1 MMEREYIVNA
11 FAVLGENISAFLND
25 SDNSRAIEM
34 AVDCSCHDNY
44 WFTRENILRALNAI
58 AGKMLDGKKMRDWI
72 NRYSFDDDYAMRKI
86 GLIMAGNIPLVGFHD
101 LMSVLLSGNIA
112 VIKPSS
118 KDKYLMKT
126 LCGILSDKFPFLT
139 ERVVFTDA
147 KPQDISAVIA
157 TGSNNS
163 ARYFRSEYKD
173 LPLLSRKNRY
183 SAAVLNGDETC
194 GELEALG
201 DDIFSYFGLGC
212 RNVSNI
218 FVPENY
224 DWKMF
229 FKAIEKYSDVMRHQ
243 GYNDCFR
250 YQRAISELSGDDYL
264 TNGFV
269 IIRKGYPAFSSIATI
284 NYSVYD
290 NVGQVKT
297 FLAEQ
302 SGKIQCVV
310 SKIACTENP
319 VHFGETQQPELT
331 DYADGVDIMNY
342 IIKNVTFAN

>member
-1 MMEREYIVNA
+1 MIEREYIVNA
-11 FAVLGENISAFLND
+11 FAGLGESIAAFLNGDGD
-25 SDNSRAIEM
+25 SPAIEK
-34 AVDCSCHDNY
+34 AIDCSCHDNY
-44 WFTRENILRALNAI
+44 WFTRENILRALDAV

-72 NRYSFDDDYAMRKI
+72 SRYSFDDGYAMRKI

-118 KDKYLMKT
+118 KDKYLIKT
-126 LCGILSDKFPFLT
+126 LCGILTDKFPFLT

-183 SAAVLNGDETC
+183 SAAVLNGDETH
-194 GELEALG
+194 GELMALG

-224 DWKMF
+224 DWDVF
-229 FKAIEKYSDVMRHQ
+229 FKATGKYSDVMRHQ

-250 YQRAISELSGDDYL
+250 YQRAISELSGEDYL

-284 NYSVYD
+284 NYAVYD
-290 NVGQVKT
+290 DIGQVKT

-302 SGKIQCVV
+302 NDKIQCAV
-310 SKIACTENP
+310 SKIACVENP
-319 VHFGETQQPELT
+319 VRFGETQQPELT
-331 DYADGVDIMNY
+331 DYADGVDTMN
-342 IIKNVTFAN
+342 FLASFM